1 MASKCRTP
9 NKPAGMQGI
18 KNEEVLVMA
27 FTSVFIRSLFGV
39 RNSLGLIPCGSGFL
53 LMNFCKFMNKPAAE

>member
-1 MASKCRTP
+1 
-9 NKPAGMQGI
+9 MQGI